1 MDYFSI
7 TACSEVFYSILITV
21 CVCVCVFFHMGFY
34 VCILLRTERSEG
46 KRMIGRDSEREK
58 EKESEI
64 EREREIELK
73 PFE

>member
-1 MDYFSI
+1 
-7 TACSEVFYSILITV
+7 
-21 CVCVCVFFHMGFY
+21 MGFY